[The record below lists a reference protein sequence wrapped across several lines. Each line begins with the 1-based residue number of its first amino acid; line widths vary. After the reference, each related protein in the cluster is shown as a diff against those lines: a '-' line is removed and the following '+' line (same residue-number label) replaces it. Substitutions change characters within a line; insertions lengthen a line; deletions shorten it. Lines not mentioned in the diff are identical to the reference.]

1 MSELVENDF
10 EVVIFDPQKTHLH
23 IDEFA
28 DLVLSIEGSDPVHGV
43 RPTRCFPI
51 SSGDRFIALNA
62 HDGGELGLVRD
73 VAELNADSQKALRSE
88 LSRSYFRPQ
97 IQRVLSITEQ
107 YHVPRWQVETDRGP
121 RIFEIRSS
129 RRDMRVLGAGRIL
142 IRDADGNLYEVLDY
156 RQLDPQ
162 SRALVETQV

>member
-1 MSELVENDF
+1 MSEFVENDF
-10 EVVIFDPQKTHLH
+10 EVVIFDPKNIHLH

-28 DLVLSIEGSDPVHGV
+28 DLVLGVEGSEPVRGV
-43 RPTRCFPI
+43 RLTRCFPI
-51 SSGDRFIALNA
+51 SSGDRLIALNA
-62 HDGGELGLVRD
+62 HDGTELGLVRD
-73 VAELNADSQKALRSE
+73 VNELDSDSQKALRSE

-97 IQRVLSITEQ
+97 IQRVLSVTEQ
-107 YHVPRWQVETDRGP
+107 YHVPRWEVETDRGP
-121 RIFEIRSS
+121 RTFEIRSS
-129 RRDMRVLGAGRIL
+129 RRDMRVLAAGRIL